1 MNLLVQDIANINSL
15 DVAER
20 FFSSVASSEAIDRA
34 LVYTKNAHS
43 SQKRKS
49 GEPYVI
55 HPILVASIVAKLGN
69 DEAMII
75 AALLHDVV
83 EDTAFSIEDIE
94 NNFGKDVSLLVE
106 GLTKIITL
114 RDKELAP
121 SHSDEKL
128 LKSALTFR
136 KMLLASTVDVRV
148 FIVKLCD
155 RLHNMMT
162 LDALD
167 DNKRRRIAE
176 ETLVVYAPVAHRLG
190 ISMLKNLL
198 EDLSFKYLHTSSYEQ
213 IESFKNSHSEIFE
226 TAMNSFVQELKN
238 LMLKNGF
245 EDGTFEI
252 LARVKHNYSIW
263 LKMQRKGVDID
274 EILDLLAIKIIVKNP
289 IMCYEV
295 LGLVHLNFRPIASRF
310 KDYIAN
316 PKENAYQTLHTT
328 VFNENRVFEIQ
339 IRTEQMHDLA
349 ELGIISQLKNKKGE
363 IDLNWISQLL
373 VLDETE
379 QHYMESL
386 KNDLYSDEIVV
397 YSPKAQRFTLPRHS
411 LVIDFAYAVH
421 SEIGDNSID
430 ALVNKEQSSLLR
442 ELKNGDMVN
451 IITGKVSQLRCSWK
465 DLVQTSKAKAQ
476 IKLICNQRI
485 RQIDKVT
492 SMSILQTILDL
503 NRPRIR
509 RRLESLNILDKLEY
523 VSTDIN
529 ILKEVLERYINE
541 LRKNHR
547 FLNFLNRHKFKLK
560 RYYFDTLEVYS
571 NSTISG
577 SVFEYCCHPKIGD
590 DIVAFKVGTKASVHH
605 KMCQSAADKLS
616 SHSPMVY
623 VSWIKK
629 YYIEYGL
636 TVLLHSNKG
645 ALAQFLLYLSKL
657 DINIVSIELGNE
669 HSEATQYCTL
679 LIQSKDENLNKLRI
693 KLEKKIK
700 VIQMSIKE

>member
-1 MNLLVQDIANINSL
+1 MNLLLQNIASINTL
-15 DVAER
+15 DAAER
-20 FFSSVASSEAIDRA
+20 FFSSVANSEAINRA
-34 LVYTKNAHS
+34 LLYAKNAHS

-83 EDTAFSIEDIE
+83 EDTSYSIEDIE
-94 NNFGKDVSLLVE
+94 KNFGKDVSLLVE
-106 GLTKIITL
+106 GLTKIITI
-114 RDKELAP
+114 RDSQLAP

-136 KMLLASTVDVRV
+136 KMLLASTHDVRI

-167 DNKRRRIAE
+167 ENKQKRIAE

-198 EDLSFKYLHTSSYEQ
+198 EDLSFKYIHTSSYEE
-213 IESFKNSHSEIFE
+213 IENFKNIHSKIFE
-226 TAMNSFVQELKN
+226 KSMNIFVEKLKS

-245 EDGTFEI
+245 KDGTFEI
-252 LARVKHNYSIW
+252 LSRVKHNYSIW
-263 LKMQRKGVDID
+263 LKMQRKSVEID
-274 EILDLLAIKIIVKNP
+274 EILDLLAIRVIVKSP
-289 IMCYEV
+289 IMCYKV
-295 LGLVHLNFRPIASRF
+295 LGLVHLNFKPIASRF

-339 IRTEQMHDLA
+339 IRSEQMHAMA
-349 ELGIISQLKNKKGE
+349 ELGIVAQLKNKKGE
-363 IDLNWISQLL
+363 VDLDWINQLL

-397 YSPKAQRFTLPRHS
+397 YSPKATRYTLPRHS

-421 SEIGDNSID
+421 TEVGDNAID

-451 IITGKVSQLRCSWK
+451 ITTDEHAQLRCGWK
-465 DLVQTSKAKAQ
+465 DLVKTSKAKTQ
-476 IKLICNQRI
+476 IKLMCNQRI
-485 RQIDKVT
+485 REIDKIT
-492 SMSILQTILDL
+492 GMSILQTILEL

-509 RRLESLNILDKLEY
+509 RRLESLNILEKLEY
-523 VSTDIN
+523 VATDLN
-529 ILKEVLERYINE
+529 VLKDVLDRYIKE
-541 LRKNHR
+541 LRKNQR
-547 FLNFLNRHKFKLK
+547 FLGFLNRHKFKLK
-560 RYYFDTLEVYS
+560 RYHFDTLEVYS
-571 NSTISG
+571 NSTITRSA
-577 SVFEYCCHPKIGD
+577 FEYCCHPKIGD
-590 DIVAFKVGTKASVHH
+590 DIIAFKVDTQASVHH

-616 SHSPMVY
+616 AREPMVY
-623 VSWIKK
+623 VSWMKK
-629 YYIEYGL
+629 YYIEYRL

-679 LIQSKDENLNKLRI
+679 LIQSKEENLNKLRV